1 MPDYN
6 RHATAYWWTV
16 VPLGFLAIAWAATDV
31 ALRPWPVALQIA
43 AGVAMAGLA
52 GNFPVTIPRT
62 KTSFALGEVFT
73 FLLLFM
79 HGVAPAILA
88 AAAEAAV
95 ASTRTSSRWTSRIG
109 GPALTAISMSA
120 TGAMLQWMLSV
131 AHSQQGISLAALAV
145 IALWVSIVHFVLNTI
160 LVAVLPRLKRGEWL
174 RWSDVTGSFGLT
186 LVVSALCAIASAVLS
201 ESFRDHT
208 LTTFLTVTPAV
219 VMLLTVMR
227 GYVGQ
232 QEAHRALSEAEA
244 QAARREAEITAAHL
258 KETHHI
264 AFHDALTGLP
274 NRRMLLDDLAKSV
287 AQARADPRGGG
298 CVLMFLDFDRFKLI
312 NDTLGHAAGDRFLV
326 MVAERLVGQVRPGD
340 LVARLG
346 GDEFAVLMRPAGP
359 PAMVEDVARRIQ
371 DAVRKPYLVAGNELT
386 SSASIGI
393 TSSEHGYD
401 NPDDMLRDADI
412 AMYRAKAAGKARHV
426 IFDST
431 MHAELARKMRLEAD
445 LRHAVADGTMEVAYQ
460 PIFSLSDR
468 RLIGFEALARW
479 NHPEFGVVEPQE
491 FIALAEESSLVLDIT
506 DFVLARACSQL
517 RRWQGMSP
525 EWSDLDMR
533 VNVADK
539 DIAQRN
545 LLQRVKAV
553 LHASGLQPGCLILE
567 LTEGIIMRRLATDL
581 GALEEMRAFG
591 LRLSIDDFGM
601 GYSSLA
607 HLSALPIDSL
617 KIDRSFVADLTVRDR
632 AATIVRTI
640 IGLGRSLGMQVVA
653 EGIETPVQFDWLL
666 EAGCLVG
673 QGRHLAHPLDVP
685 AVERLLANLALHPE
699 TASPVLPPHP
709 AGLLH

>member
-6 RHATAYWWTV
+6 RRATAYWWTV
-16 VPLGFLAIAWAATDV
+16 VPLGFLAVAWAIADL
-31 ALRPWPVALQIA
+31 AARPWPVLLQITA
-43 AGVAMAGLA
+43 GIVMAGVAGS
-52 GNFPVTIPRT
+52 FPVTIPRT

-79 HGVAPAILA
+79 HGVAPAVLA

-120 TGAMLQWMLSV
+120 TGAMLQWMLALSP
-131 AHSQQGISLAALAV
+131 SQAGISLAALAG

-160 LVAVLPRLKRGEWL
+160 LVAALPRLKRGEWL

-186 LVVSALCAIASAVLS
+186 LVVSALCACASAVLS
-201 ESFRDHT
+201 ASFRGQS
-208 LTTFLTVTPAV
+208 LTAFLTVTPAL
-219 VMLLTVMR
+219 VMLLMVVR
-227 GYVGQ
+227 SYVGQ

-244 QAARREAEITAAHL
+244 QAARREAEITAEHL

-274 NRRMLLDDLAKSV
+274 NRRMLLDELARSV
-287 AQARADPRGGG
+287 LQARADPAGSG

-346 GDEFAVLMRPAGP
+346 GDEFAVLLRPWAP
-359 PAMVEDVARRIQ
+359 REVVEDIARRIQ
-371 DAVRKPYLVAGNELT
+371 EAVRKPYLVAGNELT

-393 TSSEHGYD
+393 TSSEHRYD

-412 AMYRAKAAGKARHV
+412 AMYRAKSAGKARHV

-445 LRHAVADGTMEVAYQ
+445 LRHAVADGSLQVAYQ
-460 PIFSLSDR
+460 PIFSLPDR
-468 RLIGFEALARW
+468 RLTGFEALARW
-479 NHPEFGVVEPQE
+479 RHPEFGDVEPQE
-491 FIALAEESSLVLDIT
+491 FIALAEESSLVLEIT
-506 DFVLARACSQL
+506 DLVLSRACSQL
-517 RRWQGMSP
+517 RRWQGMDP
-525 EWSDLDMR
+525 AYADLELR

-545 LLQRVKAV
+545 LLPRLKTV
-553 LHASGLQPGCLILE
+553 LQASGLPATHLTLE
-567 LTEGIIMRRLATDL
+567 LTEGVIMRRLATER
-581 GALEEMRAFG
+581 GALEDLRDFG
-591 LRLSIDDFGM
+591 VRLSIDDFGM
-601 GYSSLA
+601 GYSSLV
-607 HLSALPIDSL
+607 HLSSLPIDSL
-617 KIDRSFVADLTVRDR
+617 KIDRSFVADLFMRDR

-640 IGLGRSLGMQVVA
+640 LGLGRSLGMQVVA
-653 EGIETPVQFDWLL
+653 EGIETRAQFDWLL

-673 QGRHLAHPLDVP
+673 QGRHLAHPLDARAVEKLLADLAVRPEAAAACVP
-685 AVERLLANLALHPE
+685 AAPLAL
-699 TASPVLPPHP
+699 
-709 AGLLH
+709 LH